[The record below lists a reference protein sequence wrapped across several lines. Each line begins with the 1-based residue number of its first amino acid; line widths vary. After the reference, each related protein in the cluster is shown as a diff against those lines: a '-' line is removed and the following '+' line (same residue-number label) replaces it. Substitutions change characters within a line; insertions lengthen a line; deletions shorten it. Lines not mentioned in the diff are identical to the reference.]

1 MYKQMQV
8 APGEKRELLPRVN
21 APVSFNRHCF
31 FKCRVMPREFAVD
44 RLAYIA
50 LEVRGTFKVLLY
62 LLFIFSSWLQGI
74 VDFGEV
80 FRTEIGQSFSRCSI
94 KGKATT
100 LCKEA
105 HGITVVNVVGSMCY
119 QDNGMTLIRQFT
131 QELHHF
137 AFQAG
142 VQASSRFIQEEN
154 TRVRTV
160 DQNIELCYT
169 ARNRSWPPHGVSYDQ
184 LRKTRIY
191 RLF

>member
-62 LLFIFSSWLQGI
+62 LLFIFS
-74 VDFGEV
+74 
-80 FRTEIGQSFSRCSI
+80 RCSI

-100 LCKEA
+100 LCQEA